1 MIHLLIF
8 FSQCFQSV
16 FCYIYTHHVCCIIN
30 SCICLQSIM
39 HFRVSTSNVS
49 NRIIFLACQFP
60 LRATLGG
67 KTTEDELSSHAI
79 RVVQETLKAILDHF
93 IRVAMDMIYVIT
105 TAVPFMFVT
114 LVCIQERSVLHTR
127 TWKKLQHSCFGCEP
141 SEGLLFLFHCVLF
154 FFVHCGFYFVCLF
167 VLLFLGGLHSI
178 SHVQ

>member
-1 MIHLLIF
+1 MLRFPPSFHVTAMIHLLIF

-67 KTTEDELSSHAI
+67 KTTGGKPSSHAI
-79 RVVQETLKAILDHF
+79 SRAGNPEGNFGSFDQGCHGHDICHHNSS
-93 IRVAMDMIYVIT
+93 
-105 TAVPFMFVT
+105 PCH
-114 LVCIQERSVLHTR
+114 VCYSDV
-127 TWKKLQHSCFGCEP
+127 
-141 SEGLLFLFHCVLF
+141 
-154 FFVHCGFYFVCLF
+154 
-167 VLLFLGGLHSI
+167 
-178 SHVQ
+178 